1 MAILPKAIYRFNT
14 IHIKLPMRFFIELE
28 QIIPKCIC
36 CSCCLVAKLC
46 LTLLWP
52 HGPEPTRLPC
62 PWDFPGKN
70 TRVGCDFLL
79 QGIFPTEGWKP
90 LLHLLLQQADSW
102 PLRHLGSLL
111 WYWIQNQVLNFAFQ
125 LHSIQL
131 KYTFV
136 YLSGSMLGPKT
147 LKMKMI
153 VLFYGLLEVTDRNN
167 FNKMRWS

>member
-1 MAILPKAIYRFNT
+1 MDRYTTLLDWKHIVKMAILPKAIYRFNT

-70 TRVGCDFLL
+70 TRVGWHFFSKSSSQPSSWTQALL
-79 QGIFPTEGWKP
+79 CCRGFFTAEPPGKPKWGHYIIFC
-90 LLHLLLQQADSW
+90 
-102 PLRHLGSLL
+102 
-111 WYWIQNQVLNFAFQ
+111 
-125 LHSIQL
+125 
-131 KYTFV
+131 YTRIN
-136 YLSGSMLGPKT
+136 Y
-147 LKMKMI
+147 
-153 VLFYGLLEVTDRNN
+153 
-167 FNKMRWS
+167 